1 MTTDLPPDSDEFE
14 LSLFGPG
21 VGECIVIHMGGGQ
34 WLVVDSCIDPQKKQ
48 PIALSY
54 FARLG
59 IDAAG
64 AVSLFVVTH
73 WHDDHMAGAAEVLD
87 KAVSAGF
94 VCSVALKADE
104 FSTVVGQAQDL
115 MTRDSDVAEMAR
127 VFDILIERRASHTS
141 ATSAGPTKWAG
152 ADMRLFQ
159 RSGTLLPNAEVWS
172 LSPSSASITRA
183 LNEFSRMVPDMNSGK
198 NHLPRQQANDVAVA
212 LFVQVGDFCAL
223 LGSDLQSNTASDRGW
238 RAVVASSTRPQGR
251 AQVFKVSHH
260 GSDNAHHQDVWRLM
274 LESSPVAVLTP
285 FASGAAPLPTA
296 KDQKRLVALSKHAY
310 CTAPPR
316 GWSATKKGQ
325 PVDRMIQTARNVRAI
340 DPKLVGTSAYVVAS

>member
-141 ATSAGPTKWAG
+141 ATSAGPYKMG
-152 ADMRLFQ
+152 
-159 RSGTLLPNAEVWS
+159 RSRYAT
-172 LSPSSASITRA
+172 
-183 LNEFSRMVPDMNSGK
+183 
-198 NHLPRQQANDVAVA
+198 
-212 LFVQVGDFCAL
+212 
-223 LGSDLQSNTASDRGW
+223 
-238 RAVVASSTRPQGR
+238 
-251 AQVFKVSHH
+251 
-260 GSDNAHHQDVWRLM
+260 
-274 LESSPVAVLTP
+274 
-285 FASGAAPLPTA
+285 LPTVWNFIT
-296 KDQKRLVALSKHAY
+296 QCRSLVTQSLL
-310 CTAPPR
+310 R
-316 GWSATKKGQ
+316 FNNQ
-325 PVDRMIQTARNVRAI
+325 
-340 DPKLVGTSAYVVAS
+340 GTQRVQ